1 MSTPIQG
8 LRGTG
13 QFDTT
18 FRPRNYREL
27 FTLLEPSGN
36 APLNALL
43 AMGQSESTNDPAFR
57 NFRDELPERVMTVN
71 TANTAGN
78 SPIVLVDDAE
88 NKFAINGAIVV
99 NGRTGEVMHV
109 TADYGSD
116 GQNLAVTRNIG
127 DAVDADANA
136 AGVQIP
142 DVNVGDKLFIAGFA
156 AQEGADTPTAVSFD
170 AIMVENFC
178 QIFRTSFS
186 VTGTQ
191 NSTYLRTGDKQD
203 EARVKAL
210 KLHMSDIE
218 RAMFFGAKNEAGG
231 NTNQPRRFTG
241 GLFNSLSNK
250 YDISAANAGVN
261 ANATKMTEEEFDLL
275 LTETIFKFGSNSKI
289 AFVGAKVANHLQQ
302 FGKDRWQPTQVEGA
316 YGVNLTR
323 YSTFA
328 GDLMVH
334 LHPQFRQIPGMDT
347 AMVIVDFPYLSYRYL
362 EGRDTQLLEGRQN
375 PGADTE
381 VSEYLTECGLELMQ
395 DKVHAVIEG
404 WSSRA
409 AS

>member
-13 QFDTT
+13 QFTET

-27 FTLLEPSGN
+27 FTLLEPNGN
-36 APLNALL
+36 SPLNALL
-43 AMGQSESTNDPAFR
+43 SMGQSESTNDPAFR
-57 NFRDELPERVMTVN
+57 NFRDELPERRMTVN
-71 TANTAGN
+71 GAVASTGTGN
-78 SPIVLVDDAE
+78 ETITLDADNE
-88 NKFAINGAIVV
+88 NKFAIAGSIVV
-99 NGRTGEVMHV
+99 NAATGEVMHV
-109 TADYGSD
+109 TADTTGTS
-116 GQNLAVTRNIG
+116 LAVTRN
-127 DAVDADANA
+127 
-136 AGVQIP
+136 
-142 DVNVGDKLFIAGFA
+142 VGDTAHAIADGAELFIAGFA

-170 AIMVENFC
+170 AVMVENFC

-186 VTGTQ
+186 VTGTM
-191 NSTYLRTGDKQD
+191 NSTYLRTGDKKD

-210 KLHMSDIE
+210 KMHMSDIE
-218 RAMFFGAKNEAGG
+218 RAMFFGKKDEDNASSA
-231 NTNQPRRFTG
+231 QPRRFTG
-241 GLFNSLSNK
+241 GLMTSLTNK
-250 YDISAANAGVN
+250 WDVGTASSSAINAADGIL
-261 ANATKMTEEEFDLL
+261 TEEEFDLA

-404 WSSRA
+404 WAARA
-409 AS
+409 A